1 MSGGFFMRK
10 IIIPLF
16 LMILLVIG
24 CDNTMNTP
32 TVKVEKFLGKYQKMD
47 KEVIK
52 ELDYMLEKETG
63 LSKKQKK
70 EYKELLKKQYQ
81 NLSYKIISE
90 ETNNKHSIVEVEI
103 QVLDYK
109 SAMDKKNTI
118 EMRIKEM
125 KKVTA
130 MTKYKI
136 TIPLSKK
143 DGVWFIDEISD
154 DDRQKLH
161 GIY

>member
-1 MSGGFFMRK
+1 MRK

-16 LMILLVIG
+16 LMIILVIG

-90 ETNNKHSIVEVEI
+90 ETNNNHSIVEVEI

-143 DGVWFIDEISD
+143 DGVWFIDEISE

>member
-1 MSGGFFMRK
+1 MRK

-90 ETNNKHSIVEVEI
+90 ETNNNHSIVEVEI

-143 DGVWFIDEISD
+143 DGVWFIDEISE

>member
-1 MSGGFFMRK
+1 
-10 IIIPLF
+10 
-16 LMILLVIG
+16 
-24 CDNTMNTP
+24 
-32 TVKVEKFLGKYQKMD
+32 
-47 KEVIK
+47 
-52 ELDYMLEKETG
+52 MLEKETG

-90 ETNNKHSIVEVEI
+90 ETNNNHSIVEVEI

>member
-1 MSGGFFMRK
+1 MRK

-16 LMILLVIG
+16 LMIILVIG

-90 ETNNKHSIVEVEI
+90 ETNNNHSIVEVEI

>member
-1 MSGGFFMRK
+1 MRK

-16 LMILLVIG
+16 FMILLVIG

-90 ETNNKHSIVEVEI
+90 ETNNNHSIVEVEI

-136 TIPLSKK
+136 TISLSKK

>member
-90 ETNNKHSIVEVEI
+90 ETNNNHSIVEVEI

>member
-1 MSGGFFMRK
+1 MRK

-32 TVKVEKFLGKYQKMD
+32 TVKIEKFLGKYQKMD

-90 ETNNKHSIVEVEI
+90 ETNNNHSIVEVEI

>member
-1 MSGGFFMRK
+1 MKK

-90 ETNNKHSIVEVEI
+90 ETNNNHSIVEVEI

-136 TIPLSKK
+136 TISLSKK

>member
-1 MSGGFFMRK
+1 MRK

-90 ETNNKHSIVEVEI
+90 ETNNNHSIVEVEI

>member
-1 MSGGFFMRK
+1 MRK

-16 LMILLVIG
+16 LMILLV
-24 CDNTMNTP
+24 
-32 TVKVEKFLGKYQKMD
+32 KYQKID

-52 ELDYMLEKETG
+52 ELDYMLEKETS

-90 ETNNKHSIVEVEI
+90 ETNNNHSIVEVEI

>member
-1 MSGGFFMRK
+1 MRK

-16 LMILLVIG
+16 FMILLVIG

-90 ETNNKHSIVEVEI
+90 ETNNNHSIVEVEI

-118 EMRIKEM
+118 EMRIKEI

>member
-10 IIIPLF
+10 IIISIF

-52 ELDYMLEKETG
+52 ELDYILEKETG
-63 LSKKQKK
+63 LSKEQKK

-90 ETNNKHSIVEVEI
+90 ETNNNHSVVEVEI

-109 SAMDKKNTI
+109 SAMDKKNTV
-118 EMRIKEM
+118 EAKIKEM

-154 DDRQKLH
+154 EDRQKLH

>member
-1 MSGGFFMRK
+1 MRK

-90 ETNNKHSIVEVEI
+90 ETNNNHSIVEVEI

-136 TIPLSKK
+136 TISLSKK